1 MKIDKIST
9 ELKAQF
15 LRLYQ
20 IALADDNFSPLEA
33 KMLYEW
39 AEERDIAKEM
49 LDDILL
55 SSTGELEIPTT
66 VENKIRYLYDFA
78 VMAWAD
84 GEISIDERTTMKK
97 FALKFGFEEENISDL
112 TSYLLDSVGEG
123 VSLSVLLN
131 ELK

>member
-39 AEERDIAKEM
+39 AEERDISKEI

-84 GEISIDERTTMKK
+84 GEISIDERATMKK

-112 TSYLLDSVGEG
+112 TSYLLDSVEKG

-131 ELK
+131 ELN